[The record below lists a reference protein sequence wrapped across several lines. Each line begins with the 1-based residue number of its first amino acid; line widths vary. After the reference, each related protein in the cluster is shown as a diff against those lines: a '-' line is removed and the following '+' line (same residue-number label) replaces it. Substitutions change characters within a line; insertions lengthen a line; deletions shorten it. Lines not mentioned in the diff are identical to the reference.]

1 MAFCSKEVRILSQ
14 FDVLR
19 EQQTCAPGYEPTN
32 DEIVATVEKWHSQF
46 GVVVSEV
53 GPDRF
58 AIQFKTLPDN
68 LDEFAQELYAF
79 CPNIIEQDFGNY
91 EDILE
96 SPDGLPP
103 DYIARVRRMA
113 EGIDFEDPDYPFE
126 LLKKS
131 LRETQ
136 QVAFM
141 WD

>member
-1 MAFCSKEVRILSQ
+1 MRILSQ

-19 EQQTCAPGYEPTN
+19 EHQTCAPGDEPTN
-32 DEIVATVEKWHSQF
+32 DEIVATVEQWDSQF

-96 SPDGLPP
+96 CPDGLPP
-103 DYIARVRRMA
+103 DYIAHVRRMA

-131 LRETQ
+131 LRQTQ

>member
-1 MAFCSKEVRILSQ
+1 MSQ

-19 EQQTCAPGYEPTN
+19 EHQTCAPGYEPTN
-32 DEIVATVEKWHSQF
+32 DEIVATVEQWDSQF
-46 GVVVSEV
+46 GVIVSEV

-58 AIQFKTLPDN
+58 AIQFKALPDN

-96 SPDGLPP
+96 SPDGLSP
-103 DYIARVRRMA
+103 DYLAHVRRMA

>member
-1 MAFCSKEVRILSQ
+1 M
-14 FDVLR
+14 LR

-32 DEIVATVEKWHSQF
+32 DQIVATVEKWHSQL
-46 GVVVSEV
+46 GAVVSEV

-58 AIQFKTLPDN
+58 VVRFKTLPAD
-68 LDEFAQELYAF
+68 LDEFAQDLYAF

-96 SPDGLPP
+96 SADVLPP
-103 DYIARVRRMA
+103 DYVAHVRRMA
-113 EGIDFEDPDYPFE
+113 EGIDFDDPDYPIE